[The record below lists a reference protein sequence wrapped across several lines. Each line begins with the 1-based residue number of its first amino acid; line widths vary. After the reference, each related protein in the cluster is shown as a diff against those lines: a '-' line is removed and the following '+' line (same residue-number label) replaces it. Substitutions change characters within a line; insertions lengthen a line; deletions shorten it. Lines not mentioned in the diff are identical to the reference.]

1 MKEIPKKVLTNN
13 NLHDS
18 IGSAVAQKRNM
29 TTEKN
34 FKKNGKKVLTKWWQ
48 CGNIN
53 FAAAQKET
61 PAEKKF
67 KKIKKVVDKSKK
79 MW

>member
-1 MKEIPKKVLTNN
+1 M
-13 NLHDS
+13 D
-18 IGSAVAQKRNM
+18 
-29 TTEKN
+29 
-34 FKKNGKKVLTKWWQ
+34 
-48 CGNIN
+48 

-61 PAEKKF
+61 LAEKKF